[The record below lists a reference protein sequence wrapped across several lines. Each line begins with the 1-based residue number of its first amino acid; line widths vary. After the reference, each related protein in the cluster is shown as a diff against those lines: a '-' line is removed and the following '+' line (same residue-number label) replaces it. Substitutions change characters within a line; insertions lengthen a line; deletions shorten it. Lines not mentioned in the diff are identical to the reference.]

1 MDATLILILI
11 AALYALLC
19 SWTVMRSEGLV
30 YLVINSC
37 KNFFILDIDFS
48 LSPVYNESVNRKKE
62 GVQWEFNISNLKN
75 LKERR
80 ESNGTVI

>member
-1 MDATLILILI
+1 M
-11 AALYALLC
+11 
-19 SWTVMRSEGLV
+19 
-30 YLVINSC
+30 INSC